1 MRPLAWLRCHLL
13 HRHAEC
19 LLVDGSHCWR
29 YCKDCERTLDDKGNP
44 TGQRIRY
51 DGLTSGERA
60 EWEREA

>member
-1 MRPLAWLRCHLL
+1 MRLFAWLRCHLL
-13 HRHAEC
+13 HRHAVC
-19 LLVDGSHCWR
+19 LLVDGNRHR
-29 YCKDCERTLDDKGNP
+29 KDCERTLDDKGNP